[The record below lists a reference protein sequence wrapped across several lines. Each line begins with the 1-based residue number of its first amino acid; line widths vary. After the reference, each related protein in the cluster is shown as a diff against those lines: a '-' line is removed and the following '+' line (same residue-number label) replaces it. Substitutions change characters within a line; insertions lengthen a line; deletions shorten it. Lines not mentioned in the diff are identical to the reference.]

1 MGQMFFLVESELEN
15 IMTSTNI
22 ENNNK
27 RKNKNS
33 NRLSRITLLR
43 ESQIMKIHYITGVA
57 ALFVVAIHI
66 MMRLIMPYNMSL
78 EYENVVLNYK
88 NIFYA
93 LLLESILIL
102 IAIHGFNGLRVI
114 LLELRQNEIWEK
126 GVNILVL
133 VGLIGIIA
141 YGTRTIIIANG
152 LSLG

>member
-1 MGQMFFLVESELEN
+1 
-15 IMTSTNI
+15 MTSTNI

-27 RKNKNS
+27 KKNKNN

-133 VGLIGIIA
+133 IGLVGIIA

>member
-1 MGQMFFLVESELEN
+1 
-15 IMTSTNI
+15 
-22 ENNNK
+22 
-27 RKNKNS
+27 
-33 NRLSRITLLR
+33 
-43 ESQIMKIHYITGVA
+43 MKIQYITGVG
-57 ALFVVAIHI
+57 ALFVVAVHI

-78 EYENVVLNYK
+78 EYENVILNYK

-126 GVNILVL
+126 GVNILVIL
-133 VGLIGIIA
+133 GLIGIIA

-152 LSLG
+152 FSMG

>member
-1 MGQMFFLVESELEN
+1 VG
-15 IMTSTNI
+15 
-22 ENNNK
+22 
-27 RKNKNS
+27 
-33 NRLSRITLLR
+33 
-43 ESQIMKIHYITGVA
+43 
-57 ALFVVAIHI
+57 ALFVVAVHI

-78 EYENVVLNYK
+78 EYENVILNYK

-126 GVNILVL
+126 GVNILVIL
-133 VGLIGIIA
+133 GLIGIIA

-152 LSLG
+152 FSMG

>member
-1 MGQMFFLVESELEN
+1 MN
-15 IMTSTNI
+15 
-22 ENNNK
+22 
-27 RKNKNS
+27 

-133 VGLIGIIA
+133 VGLVGIIA